1 MAGPYFEILTMGG
14 FRMAVARTD
23 GFIVIVDSAS
33 GKKVHKAG
41 CSWVTKKN
49 FEEKVV
55 ENEREHGR
63 YLLVRRPAHR
73 KEQVQR
79 DRMQKVHVTI
89 ARAL

>member
-63 YLLVRRPAHR
+63 YYWCGDLRTAKSRFSATVC
-73 KEQVQR
+73 KKC
-79 DRMQKVHVTI
+79 M
-89 ARAL
+89 